1 MSKYQAG
8 SIALLTLTLGAC
20 AGRAPQIPPLFHAT
34 DRSIA
39 CDQIAA
45 ETKVNNQKI
54 SDLATEQQWK
64 FGQNVTAGIVGFMA
78 WPAWLGLDFQDA
90 AGQEAR
96 ALSQRNEY
104 LLTLAKERCQPK
116 GQIARTAPAAEEDPG
131 MSALA
136 SNSEIMSGL
145 VSR

>member
-1 MSKYQAG
+1 M
-8 SIALLTLTLGAC
+8 LTLALGAC
-20 AGRAPQIPPLFHAT
+20 AGRAPQITPLLHAT
-34 DRSIA
+34 DHSIA
-39 CDQIAA
+39 CDQIEA

-64 FGQNVTAGIVGFMA
+64 FGQNVTAGIVGFMV
-78 WPAWLGLDFQDA
+78 WPAWFGLDLQDA

-104 LLTLAKERCQPK
+104 LLALAKERCQQK
-116 GQIARTAPAAEEDPG
+116 GQIARAAPAPAEDPG

-136 SNSEIMSGL
+136 SNSEILSSL